1 MEMQDTLDV
10 FGPRVDQILQGV
22 MGGGKADFDTIFNQ
36 QNQAKGMPAL
46 CACWVELSIP
56 TAPTLPGKWDEK
68 GMLEDLE
75 FREESPVSKI
85 GDSRHFYREQ
95 DINLSSSAVQNF

>member
-1 MEMQDTLDV
+1 MCLD
-10 FGPRVDQILQGV
+10 QGWIRSCRELW
-22 MGGGKADFDTIFNQ
+22 GKKADFDTVFNQ
-36 QNQAKGMPAL
+36 ENQAKLMPAL

-56 TAPTLPGKWDEK
+56 TAPTLPGKWDGE
-68 GMLEDLE
+68 GVLEDLE
-75 FREESPVSKI
+75 FREEAPVNKM